1 MNRRIR
7 LTSTL
12 ALSVVAGF
20 MVAGTAMASQES
32 PKVAT
37 VPQQVSTGMNVGV
50 PAPALRD
57 GYGHDEKCEPGDKC
71 KDEYKKDEHKKDYGD
86 HKKHDGEKKDHDGKK
101 QKKYKH
107 YKKPHGYVHAGDGS
121 LAQN

>member
-37 VPQQVSTGMNVGV
+37 VPHQVSTVGVNANV

-57 GYGHDEKCEPGDKC
+57 GYGHDDKCEHGDKC
-71 KDEYKKDEHKKDYGD
+71 KDEYKKDEY
-86 HKKHDGEKKDHDGKK
+86 KKDHDGYKK
-101 QKKYKH
+101 DHGDKYKKKHKKYK
-107 YKKPHGYVHAGDGS
+107 KPYGHVHAGDGS
-121 LAQN
+121 LAQK